1 MGVKKEVAREGVRGA
16 AAGRQQAQ
24 ACRRSSLQA
33 RQQAQGPGNRMF
45 GCGCCENASS
55 SLLGLLIALYYGNA
69 WLEAAA
75 GVGNSNKQPRL
86 RWFFV
91 WVQALLL
98 LASLA
103 LAVLALSTTTQRFF
117 FAKLCGVMSQGTAL
131 DSKRCEL
138 LSAAKGRVLE
148 IGPGSGVN
156 FRCLAHNQS
165 VKELHLVEPNAFFE
179 PSIRLAAKQARF
191 PVIIHSQPIETF
203 SPSAQFDVVLGTHV
217 LCSVSSLTS
226 TLNVISESL
235 APGGSYLLFEHV
247 LAEQGT
253 FVWVA
258 QQLLQPFFFIIGA
271 GCTFRNLIQDVP
283 SVLAT
288 TSGFDFDLKPWT
300 APLPI
305 PLLQPHLVGTI
316 TKRRS

>member
-1 MGVKKEVAREGVRGA
+1 MGVGSKEVVREGVRGRA
-16 AAGRQQAQ
+16 AAGT

-33 RQQAQGPGNRMF
+33 RQQARGPGNSMF
-45 GCGCCENASS
+45 GCGCCENANS

-75 GVGNSNKQPRL
+75 GVGSSNKPRL
-86 RWFFV
+86 RWIFV
-91 WVQALLL
+91 WVQGLLL

-103 LAVLALSTTTQRFF
+103 LAVLALSTSTQRFF

-156 FRCLAHNQS
+156 FRCLAHNQNI
-165 VKELHLVEPNAFFE
+165 KELHLVEPNAFFE

-226 TLNVISESL
+226 TLNVISKSL

-253 FVWVA
+253 FMWVS